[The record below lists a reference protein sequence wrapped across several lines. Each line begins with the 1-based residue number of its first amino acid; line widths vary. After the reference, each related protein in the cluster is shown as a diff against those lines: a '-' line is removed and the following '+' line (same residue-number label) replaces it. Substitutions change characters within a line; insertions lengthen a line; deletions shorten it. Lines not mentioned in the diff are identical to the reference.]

1 MYNRYSDYFIKGI
14 LPALSVIAYL
24 LLGRFIGTIIQ
35 GYVQDSLLFYLN
47 TLWRIIYWFAGS
59 FLIRMFYFLIRERLL
74 STGWRWNPPAWLTFF
89 TLLLL
94 GVALLTVPS
103 NASLVI
109 NPLYI
114 IPLFTSLL
122 FVKVRD

>member
-1 MYNRYSDYFIKGI
+1 MGNRYSDYFIKGI
-14 LPALSVIAYL
+14 LPAFLVIAYL
-24 LLGRFIGTIIQ
+24 LLGRFIGAIIQ
-35 GYVQDSLLFYLN
+35 GYVQDSLLFYLS

-59 FLIRMFYFLIRERLL
+59 FLFRIFYFLIRERLF
-74 STGWRWNPPAWLTFF
+74 STEWKWNPPAWLTFF

-94 GVALLTVPS
+94 GVALLAVPS
-103 NASLVI
+103 NASLII

-122 FVKVRD
+122 FVKVRE